1 MSARRGSASVELA
14 LVFPVFFVLVT
25 GLADGA
31 WLFYNHGVLSR
42 ALRVGCREGAVV
54 AATGDPEA
62 VAAAAIGGWLEDWHY
77 ACPGEEVCVPEVT
90 LTTDAQDRDVLTCRL
105 SVPFQGLTGMV
116 LPIGDLHLT
125 AATRVHV
132 EQWEHP

>member
-1 MSARRGSASVELA
+1 MRARRGSASVELA
-14 LVFPVFFVLVT
+14 LVLPLFLVLVT

-31 WLFYNHGVLSR
+31 WLFYNHGVLARSLR
-42 ALRVGCREGAVV
+42 AGCRAGAVV
-54 AATGDPEA
+54 DAESDPEA
-62 VAAAAIGGWLEDWHY
+62 AATAAIEGLLADWRY
-77 ACPGEEVCVPEVT
+77 ACPAEESCVPEVA

-105 SVPFQGLTGMV
+105 SVPFQGLTGLV
-116 LPIGDLHLT
+116 LPVGDLHLT

>member
-1 MSARRGSASVELA
+1 MRARGGSASVELA
-14 LVFPVFFVLVT
+14 LILPLFLVLVV

-31 WLFYNHGVLSR
+31 WLFYHHGVLSR
-42 ALRVGCREGAVV
+42 ALRSGCRAGAVV
-54 AATGDPEA
+54 AAVGDPETTA
-62 VAAAAIGGWLEDWHY
+62 SAAIEALLTEWHY
-77 ACPGEEVCVPEVT
+77 ACPGDEVCVPEVAII
-90 LTTDAQDRDVLTCRL
+90 TDAQDRDVLTCRL

-116 LPIGDLHLT
+116 LPVGALRLT

>member
-1 MSARRGSASVELA
+1 L
-14 LVFPVFFVLVT
+14 LVV

-31 WLFYNHGVLSR
+31 WLFYHHGVLSR

-54 AATGDPEA
+54 ASTGDPEA
-62 VAAAAIGGWLEDWHY
+62 TAIAAIQSLIEDWRY
-77 ACPGEEVCVPEVT
+77 ACPGGEVCAPEVA
-90 LTTDAQDRDVLTCRL
+90 LTTDSQDRDVLTCRL

-116 LPIGDLHLT
+116 LPTGALRLT